1 MTEWLTLDELARYCR
16 VERAVLVEWVE
27 LGVVEPVG
35 ATPAE
40 WRFAATGLEHVA
52 DVARLAREFE
62 LPPYAAALVGD
73 LLAERRRLEGRVREL
88 ERLFGA

>member
-1 MTEWLTLDELARYCR
+1 MGDWLTLDEVSRYCR

-27 LGVVEPVG
+27 LGVVAPEGG
-35 ATPAE
+35 AGAE
-40 WRFAATGLEHVA
+40 WRFPAAGLEHVA
-52 DVARLAREFE
+52 EVARLAREFD

-73 LLAERRRLEGRVREL
+73 LLAERRRLERRVREL

>member
-1 MTEWLTLDELARYCR
+1 MTEWLTLDELSRYCR

-27 LGVVEPVG
+27 LGVVAPVG
-35 ATPAE
+35 AAPTE
-40 WRFAATGLEHVA
+40 WRFDASGLEHVA
-52 DVARLAREFE
+52 DVARVARDFE

-73 LLAERRRLEGRVREL
+73 LLADRRRLERRVREL